1 MLENVEVLCHSS
13 IRFSKGNTIYF
24 DPFKIETNYNDADVI
39 FITHDHYDHYSEED
53 IGKIVK
59 EDTVIVIPEDLKTKV
74 LKKGWKEEN
83 IITVIPNKSY
93 TVKNIEF
100 QTVPAYNINKQFHPK
115 ENNWVGYLVN
125 MEGITYYISGDTDIT
140 KENKKVKCDVAFVP
154 VGGTYTMDYKEA
166 AELINEIKPK
176 VAVPTH
182 YGSIIGSKKDG
193 AKFAKLVDAD
203 IVVDEVKME
212 RGKWWL

>member
-100 QTVPAYNINKQFHPK
+100 QTVPAYNVNKQFHPK

-203 IVVDEVKME
+203 IVVDKVKME
-212 RGKWWL
+212 RGK

>member
-1 MLENVEVLCHSS
+1 
-13 IRFSKGNTIYF
+13 
-24 DPFKIETNYNDADVI
+24 
-39 FITHDHYDHYSEED
+39 
-53 IGKIVK
+53 
-59 EDTVIVIPEDLKTKV
+59 
-74 LKKGWKEEN
+74 
-83 IITVIPNKSY
+83 
-93 TVKNIEF
+93 
-100 QTVPAYNINKQFHPK
+100 
-115 ENNWVGYLVN
+115 

-140 KENKKVKCDVAFVP
+140 EENKKVKCDVAFVP

-203 IVVDEVKME
+203 IVVDKVKME
-212 RGKWWL
+212 RGK

>member
-59 EDTVIVIPEDLKTKV
+59 EDTVIVIPEDLRTKV

-140 KENKKVKCDVAFVP
+140 EENKKVKCDVAFVP

-203 IVVDEVKME
+203 IVVDKVKME
-212 RGKWWL
+212 RGK